1 MKVIELLK
9 SKEWSGKVI
18 DCVLRFALSFAL
30 ALAQV
35 FGGYAPL
42 ALGMI
47 GASGAGLRGVS
58 ALIGA
63 SAGAVLFLPFSHALR
78 TFAAGVLIF
87 TANNAFFDLKLYKKR
102 AFLPLLC
109 AGMMFSVEFVY
120 VLRDGVGEAAN
131 CLMALLLC
139 ALITTLCTHLNPI
152 KVFGTMFGGAFG
164 SPRKIWILGQNL
176 AILLCISLAVTP
188 AFKMRFWNIGA
199 EGQVL
204 AGGLAAAACMICL
217 GDKLPNGLLIVLIV
231 IAGILAGAV
240 WAVIPAIFKA
250 KWNTNETLFTLMM
263 NYIAIQLTSFAVSKW
278 ENPPGSN
285 SIGTINSKGDVK
297 YVGWIGNMFSDGYNK
312 DFMWTVIIVLVLAA
326 LVYLYLKYTK
336 HGYEIAVVGDS
347 ENTAR
352 YAGIRVPRI
361 YVRTMALSGALCGFA
376 GFLAVSAVSHTL
388 STSTAGGR
396 GFTAIIVA
404 WLAKMNPFVMI
415 LISALLSFL
424 DKGAVQIA
432 SDFGLNE
439 YVSKIISGVI
449 LFFILGSEFFI
460 NYQVKTG
467 SKHK

>member
-1 MKVIELLK
+1 MVGRAVSLNIDRPLNENQTERLKVEHLTVK
-9 SKEWSGKVI
+9 NKE
-18 DCVLRFALSFAL
+18 
-30 ALAQV
+30 
-35 FGGYAPL
+35 
-42 ALGMI
+42 
-47 GASGAGLRGVS
+47 GVKM
-58 ALIGA
+58 LDD
-63 SAGAVLFLPFSHALR
+63 V
-78 TFAAGVLIF
+78 TF
-87 TANNAFFDLKLYKKR
+87 TAM
-102 AFLPLLC
+102 
-109 AGMMFSVEFVY
+109 G
-120 VLRDGVGEAAN
+120 GE
-131 CLMALLLC
+131 
-139 ALITTLCTHLNPI
+139 
-152 KVFGTMFGGAFG
+152 
-164 SPRKIWILGQNL
+164 ILG
-176 AILLCISLAVTP
+176 
-188 AFKMRFWNIGA
+188 
-199 EGQVL
+199 
-204 AGGLAAAACMICL
+204 
-217 GDKLPNGLLIVLIV
+217 
-231 IAGILAGAV
+231 IAGIAGSGQKELLESISGLQKLEAGSKITYIEPDGTECLLNGMDPLDIIRKGLLLSFV
-240 WAVIPAIFKA
+240 PEDRFGMGLVGGIATAFWMINFAGKMNIVMLFLCMAISAIVAGGIWGLIPGFFKA

-467 SKHK
+467 AKHK